1 MKLTEIT
8 SQMTFQTNEQYLE
21 MTRKSNFFT
30 YKVARV
36 TVKGRGGNSQN
47 YNHTKN
53 FPGHT
58 VEELMEIFNVNR
70 GAVIKIEL
78 DNHAYDMSKYFDYV
92 Q

>member
-8 SQMTFQTNEQYLE
+8 SNMTFQTNEQYLE

-36 TVKGRGGNSQN
+36 TVKRRGRNSQN

-53 FPGHT
+53 FPVHT

-92 Q
+92 Y

>member
-8 SQMTFQTNEQYLE
+8 SNMTFQTNEHYLE

-30 YKVARV
+30 YKVVRV
-36 TVKGRGGNSQN
+36 TLNRTSGNSQN

-53 FPGHT
+53 LPVHT

-70 GAVIKIEL
+70 GTIIKIEL
-78 DNHAYDMSKYFDYV
+78 DNHAYDMSKYLDYV
-92 Q
+92 